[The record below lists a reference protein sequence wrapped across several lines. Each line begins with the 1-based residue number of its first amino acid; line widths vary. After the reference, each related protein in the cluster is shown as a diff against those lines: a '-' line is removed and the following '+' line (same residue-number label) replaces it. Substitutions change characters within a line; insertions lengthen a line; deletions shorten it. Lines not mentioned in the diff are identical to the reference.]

1 VLNEETTQCCS
12 VGSQQDLIEKL
23 LIIDSR
29 SHRIPMLVTKCMS
42 VLFIVQTD
50 CVLKDIMTSL
60 TDIGYDSDLEELN

>member
-1 VLNEETTQCCS
+1 M
-12 VGSQQDLIEKL
+12 GSQQGLIEKL

-29 SHRIPMLVTKCMS
+29 SHRIPTLVTKCMS
-42 VLFIVQTD
+42 VLYIVQTD